1 MAAGRLL
8 VLDDD
13 ATVGQILVIGA
24 AGADFEARLCVQ
36 AEEFFEMLEAW
47 SPTHV
52 ALDLSLPDIAPD
64 QLMRRLAASGCRARV
79 IIVSGAGRAELD
91 EALNNARALGL
102 DAPAALP
109 KPFSMA
115 VLRSLLHDEG

>member
-1 MAAGRLL
+1 MAGGRLL

-24 AGADFEARLCVQ
+24 TSAGFEARLCLQ
-36 AEEFFEMLEAW
+36 ADAFFAMLDAW
-47 SPTHV
+47 APTHV
-52 ALDLSLPDIAPD
+52 ALDLSLPDIAPT
-64 QLMRRLAASGCRARV
+64 QLMQRLAVSGCRAKV
-79 IIVSGAGRAELD
+79 IIVSGAGRTELD
-91 EALNNARALGL
+91 EALNDARALGL

-115 VLRSLLHDEG
+115 VLRSLLRGEG

>member
-8 VLDDD
+8 ILDDD

-24 AGADFEARLCVQ
+24 AAADFEARLCVQ
-36 AEEFFEMLEAW
+36 AEQFFEMLESW
-47 SPTHV
+47 TPTHV

-64 QLMRRLAASGCRARV
+64 QLMRRLCESGCRAKV
-79 IIVSGAGRAELD
+79 IIVSGAARAELD
-91 EALNNARALGL
+91 EALNDARALGL

-115 VLRSLLHDEG
+115 VLRSLLRGEA

>member
-24 AGADFEARLCVQ
+24 AGAGFEARLCLQ
-36 AEEFFEMLEAW
+36 ADEFFAMLATW
-47 SPTHV
+47 DPTHV
-52 ALDLSLPDIAPD
+52 ALDLSLPDITPP
-64 QLMRRLAASGCRARV
+64 QLMRRLCASGCRARV
-79 IIVSGAGRAELD
+79 LIVSGAGRAELD
-91 EALNNARALGL
+91 EALNDARALGL
-102 DAPAALP
+102 DAPGALP

-115 VLRSLLHDEG
+115 VLRSLLRGET